1 MTIKGGWCI
10 LAAMDDVIVA
20 IATPPGIGALSI
32 IRLSGKETF
41 DVVNT
46 FFSGDIPSYKSHTA
60 HFGRILDPNG
70 GVIDEVI
77 LLIMKGKRSFTGE
90 NSIEIICHGNPLIAQ
105 KILRRAL
112 EAGARAA
119 DGGEFSRRAFSNG
132 KVDLLQA
139 EAIKEM
145 IHAKNERA
153 LKEAS
158 KQLGGSL
165 SIYIKDLQRCFIDI
179 LAIIEVHIDYPEEG
193 IEEATKKELI
203 SIIDDTKMKITRLLD
218 TFHDGKKLFSG
229 HMTAIIGAPNAGK
242 SSLLNALLEENRAIV
257 TDTPGTTRDTIEEE
271 ITIDGHTIK
280 FVDTAGIRESSNEIE
295 KIGIEKA
302 LAVKKRC
309 DITILLVDLS
319 TEISDQI
326 KDLYNENKE
335 TLVVYNK
342 NDLCTKKNPLNAP
355 SPVYIS
361 AKNRTG
367 LESLK
372 KALIS
377 TLPFESKDS
386 APFITKERHYK
397 SLTTA
402 LKSLETVLTG
412 IEKGLSV
419 EYISFDL
426 REGLESLS
434 EIIGINVTEEI
445 LGGIFSKF
453 CVGK

>member
-1 MTIKGGWCI
+1 
-10 LAAMDDVIVA
+10 MDDVIVA

-32 IRLSGKETF
+32 IRLSGKDTF
-41 DVVNT
+41 DIVNT
-46 FFSGDIPSYKSHTA
+46 FFSGNVPLYKSHTA
-60 HFGRILDPNG
+60 NFGRILDTG
-70 GVIDEVI
+70 GTVIDEVI

-112 EAGARAA
+112 DAGARTA

-203 SIIDDTKMKITRLLD
+203 SIIEDTKKKITKLLHS
-218 TFHDGKKLFSG
+218 FHDGKKLFSG

-242 SSLLNALLEENRAIV
+242 SSLLNALLEEDRAIV
-257 TDTPGTTRDTIEEE
+257 TNTPGTTRDTIEEE
-271 ITIDGHTIK
+271 ITIDSHTIK
-280 FVDTAGIRESSNEIE
+280 FVDTAGIRESTDEIE
-295 KIGIEKA
+295 MIGIEKA
-302 LAVKKRC
+302 LAVKNKC
-309 DITILLVDLS
+309 DITILLVDLTS
-319 TEISDQI
+319 EISAEI
-326 KDLYNENKE
+326 RSIYKENKD

-342 NDLCTKKNPLNAP
+342 NDLCMKKNPLDAP
-355 SPVYIS
+355 SPIYIS

-367 LESLK
+367 LTELK
-372 KALIS
+372 EALIS
-377 TLPFESKDS
+377 HLHFETKDNT
-386 APFITKERHYK
+386 PFITKERHYTLLK
-397 SLTTA
+397 TSLQ
-402 LKSLETVLTG
+402 SLEMTVDG
-412 IEKGLSV
+412 IRKGLSV
-419 EYISFDL
+419 EYIAFDL

>member
-1 MTIKGGWCI
+1 
-10 LAAMDDVIVA
+10 MDDVIVA
-20 IATPPGIGALSI
+20 IATPPGVGALSI

-41 DVVNT
+41 ELVDT
-46 FFSGDIPSYKSHTA
+46 FFSGNISSYQSHTA
-60 HFGRILDPNG
+60 HFGKILDLDG
-70 GVIDEVI
+70 TVIDEVI
-77 LLIMKGKRSFTGE
+77 LLIMKGKKSFTGE

-112 EAGARAA
+112 SAGARTAN
-119 DGGEFSRRAFSNG
+119 GGEFSRRAFSNG

-193 IEEATKKELI
+193 IEESTKKELLE
-203 SIIDDTKMKITRLLD
+203 IIDSTKQKITQLLKS
-218 TFHDGKKLFSG
+218 FHDGKKLLSG
-229 HMTAIIGAPNAGK
+229 HMAAIIGAPNAGK
-242 SSLLNALLEENRAIV
+242 SSLLNALLEEDRAIV
-257 TDTPGTTRDTIEEE
+257 TNIPGTTRDTIEEE

-280 FVDTAGIRESSNEIE
+280 FVDTAGIRESSDEIE

-302 LAVKKRC
+302 LSIKEKC
-309 DITILLVDLS
+309 DITILLIDLS
-319 TEISDQI
+319 AEVSNEIKTIYNSN
-326 KDLYNENKE
+326 KD

-342 NDLCTKKNPLNAP
+342 TDLSAEKNPLGAP
-355 SPVYIS
+355 SPIYIS
-361 AKNRTG
+361 AKKHTG
-367 LESLK
+367 LSELK
-372 KALIS
+372 KAITASLH
-377 TLPFESKDS
+377 FETKDNI
-386 APFITKERHYK
+386 PLITKERHYT
-397 SLTTA
+397 SLKTC
-402 LKSLETVLTG
+402 LKSLDAAVKG
-412 IEKGLSV
+412 IEQELSV